1 MKTCS
6 ASLVILEM
14 QIKTAMRY
22 YFTLVRMALI
32 KKIYKTKNIE
42 EALEKVSPLTLLV
55 EMKIDTATVE
65 NSMGSP

>member
-55 EMKIDTATVE
+55 GMKIDTATVE

>member
-6 ASLVILEM
+6 TSLVILEM

-55 EMKIDTATVE
+55 GMKIDTATVE

>member
-14 QIKTAMRY
+14 QIKTTVRY
-22 YFTLVRMALI
+22 YFTLVRMALV

-65 NSMGSP
+65 TSMGSP